1 VLLLLSWARLVWE
14 CDPNNLASA
23 KIGFQQP
30 AHQQKKL
37 VGGFFVFRGRFMG
50 PVAYVRTTKETKA
63 QKIERLKRSKNPWE
77 ALGEIKAFA
86 RTGRASVLPEWA
98 NLYFKWWGIYT
109 QGDGAGA
116 IGGQGGEGN
125 ATEYFMMRIGLP
137 NGLLRSSQLR
147 KIADLSAR
155 YARSVADI
163 TVRQNIQLHWL
174 TIESIPEVM
183 EALAAEG
190 LGPKGACGDVA
201 RNITGCPLAG
211 VAADEIADASPLA
224 VEASRWLSG
233 NNAFYNLPRKFKVS
247 ITGCPV
253 WCSYPEIND
262 IGLTA
267 IERLHRGQKE
277 TGFSIRVGGGLS
289 ADPHLAVRLNAF
301 IRWDQVLP
309 VVHSIAEMFREQDV
323 LRENRERAR
332 LKHLF
337 TQHQWTAD
345 RFLWELSSRLGLA
358 LEPSAEEFPPRDGYR
373 DHVGIH
379 AQRQSDFFYVGAA
392 VLRGRITPE
401 QMRAAAYLAD
411 RFATGELRTTNM
423 QNLLI
428 INVPRSNVEAL
439 ASELGAV
446 GLRVEASPFWR
457 GAIACTGSEFCKL
470 AITET
475 KSFARWVVEDLEDR
489 IPGFDQPLKLH
500 VAGCPNA
507 CGQHWIADIGL
518 EGKKIKQHGEMT
530 DAYYFCVGGAVGE
543 YQRIARPIGFRCTAV
558 EVPAAIE
565 RLLRAYL
572 ANRSENENL
581 RAYFSRFSDDA
592 LRVQLAG
599 HAVEPVV
606 RDASPGPVPHGV
618 GD

>member
-1 VLLLLSWARLVWE
+1 
-14 CDPNNLASA
+14 
-23 KIGFQQP
+23 
-30 AHQQKKL
+30 
-37 VGGFFVFRGRFMG
+37 MG
-50 PVAYVRTTKETKA
+50 PLAEISTTRETKA
-63 QKIERLKRSKNPWE
+63 QKVERLKRSKNPWE
-77 ALGEIKAFA
+77 AFEEIKAFA
-86 RTGRASVLPEWA
+86 RSGRASVLPAWA

-116 IGGQGGEGN
+116 IGGQGGEGK

-155 YARSVADI
+155 YARSTADI

-174 TIESIPEVM
+174 SIESIPEVM

-224 VEASRWLSG
+224 LEASRLLSG

-267 IERLHRGQKE
+267 IERLRHGQKE
-277 TGFSIRVGGGLS
+277 IGFSIRVGGGLS

-309 VVHSIAEMFREQDV
+309 VVRSIAEIFREQDV
-323 LRENRERAR
+323 LRESRERAR

-345 RFLWELSSRLGLA
+345 RFLWELTKRLGFS
-358 LEPSAEEFPPRDGYR
+358 LEPATEEFPPRDGYR

-379 AQRQSDFFYVGAA
+379 AQKQSDRFYVGAA

-401 QMRAAAYLAD
+401 QMRAAANLAD

-428 INVPRSNVEAL
+428 INVPGANAEIL
-439 ASELGAV
+439 ARELDAV
-446 GLRVEASPFWR
+446 GLRAAASPFWR
-457 GAIACTGSEFCKL
+457 GAIACTGAEFCKL

-475 KSFARWVVEDLEDR
+475 KGFARWVVEELEDR

-518 EGKKIKQHGEMT
+518 EGKKIKQRGEMM
-530 DAYYFCVGGAVGE
+530 DAYYFCLGGAVGE
-543 YQRIARPIGFRCTAV
+543 YQRIARPIGFRCAAG

-572 ANRSENENL
+572 ANRGENEDL

-592 LRVQLAG
+592 LRAQLAG
-599 HAVEPVV
+599 YAIEAVV

>member
-1 VLLLLSWARLVWE
+1 
-14 CDPNNLASA
+14 
-23 KIGFQQP
+23 
-30 AHQQKKL
+30 
-37 VGGFFVFRGRFMG
+37 MG
-50 PVAYVRTTKETKA
+50 SVPEVRAAKETKA
-63 QKIERLKRSKNPWE
+63 QKVERLKRSKNPWE
-77 ALGEIKAFA
+77 ALDEIKAFA
-86 RTGRASVLPEWA
+86 RAGRASVLPEWA
-98 NLYFKWWGIYT
+98 GLYFKWWGIYT

-116 IGGQGGEGN
+116 IGGQGGEGK

-137 NGLLRSSQLR
+137 NGLVRSSQLR
-147 KIADLSAR
+147 AIAQLSER
-155 YARSVADI
+155 YGRSLADI

-174 TIESIPEVM
+174 SIESIPEVM

-211 VAADEIADASPLA
+211 VAADELCDASPLA
-224 VEASRWLSG
+224 LEASRLLSG

-262 IGLTA
+262 IGITA
-267 IERLHRGQKE
+267 IERLRHGQRE
-277 TGFSIRVGGGLS
+277 LGFSIRVGGGLS
-289 ADPHLAVRLNAF
+289 ADPHLGVRLDAF
-301 IRWDQVLP
+301 IRREQVLP
-309 VVHSIAEMFREQDV
+309 VVRAIAEMFRDQDA

-337 TQHQWTAD
+337 TQHRWTAD
-345 RFLWELSSRLGLA
+345 RFLFELHTRLGYT
-358 LEPSAEEFPPRDGYR
+358 LEPAAEEFPPLDVYR

-379 AQRQSDFFYVGAA
+379 AQKQPDLFYVGAA

-401 QMRAAAYLAD
+401 QMRAAADLAE
-411 RFATGELRTTNM
+411 RFAAGELRATNM

-428 INVPRSNVEAL
+428 VNVPRANVDAL
-439 ASELGAV
+439 ARELDAA
-446 GLRVEASPFWR
+446 GLRVAASPVWR
-457 GAIACTGSEFCKL
+457 GAIACTGAEFCKL

-475 KSFARWVVEDLEDR
+475 KSFSRWVVEELEDR
-489 IPGFDQPLKLH
+489 IPAFDQSLKLH

-518 EGKKIKQHGEMT
+518 EGKKIKHHGEMV
-530 DAYYFCVGGAVGE
+530 DAYYFCLGGAVGE
-543 YQRIARPIGFRCTAV
+543 HQRLARPVGYRCPAG
-558 EVPAAIE
+558 EVPVAIE

-572 ANRSENENL
+572 ANRGSGENL
-581 RAYFSRFSDDA
+581 RSYFSRFSDGD
-592 LRVQLAG
+592 LRAQLAG
-599 HAVEPVV
+599 YAVEAVA
-606 RDASPGPVPHGV
+606 RDLPAGPVPHGV

>member
-1 VLLLLSWARLVWE
+1 VLLLLSWPRLAWE
-14 CDPNNLASA
+14 CDPNHLASTQ
-23 KIGFQQP
+23 IGFQQP
-30 AHQQKKL
+30 ALQHKKL
-37 VGGFFVFRGRFMG
+37 VGGVFIFRGFFMG
-50 PVAYVRTTKETKA
+50 TVADVRTSRETKA
-63 QKIERLKRSKNPWE
+63 QKVERLKRSKNPWE
-77 ALGEIKAFA
+77 ALEEIKAFA
-86 RTGRASVLPEWA
+86 RSGRASVLPEWA

-116 IGGQGGEGN
+116 IGGQGGEGK

-147 KIADLSAR
+147 KIADLSVR

-174 TIESIPEVM
+174 TIEAIPEVM

-201 RNITGCPLAG
+201 RNITGCPLVG

-224 VEASRWLSG
+224 VEASRLLSG

-267 IERLHRGQKE
+267 IERPHHGQKE
-277 TGFSIRVGGGLS
+277 IGFSIRVGGGLS
-289 ADPHLAVRLNAF
+289 ADPHLAVRLNTF

-309 VVHSIAEMFREQDV
+309 VIRSIAEMFREQEV

-345 RFLWELSSRLGLA
+345 RFLVELTSRLGFP
-358 LEPSAEEFPPRDGYR
+358 LEPAAEEFPPRDGYR

-379 AQRQSDFFYVGAA
+379 AQKQADRFYVGAA
-392 VLRGRITPE
+392 VLRGRITPD
-401 QMRAAAYLAD
+401 QMRAAADLAD

-428 INVPRSNVEAL
+428 INVPGSNVEVL
-439 ASELGAV
+439 ACELDAV
-446 GLRVEASPFWR
+446 GLRVAASPFWR
-457 GAIACTGSEFCKL
+457 GAIACTGTEFCKL

-475 KSFARWVVEDLEDR
+475 KSFARWVVEELEDR
-489 IPGFDQPLKLH
+489 VPGFDQPLKLH

-518 EGKKIKQHGEMT
+518 EGKKIKQHGELV
-530 DAYYFCVGGAVGE
+530 DAYYFCLGGAVGE
-543 YQRIARPIGFRCTAV
+543 YQRIARPIGFRCTAG

-572 ANRSENENL
+572 ANRSEKENL
-581 RAYFSRFSDDA
+581 RGYFSRHSDDA
-592 LRVQLAG
+592 LRAQLAG
-599 HAVEPVV
+599 YAVEPVV
-606 RDASPGPVPHGV
+606 RDASPGPVPHGL

>member
-1 VLLLLSWARLVWE
+1 
-14 CDPNNLASA
+14 
-23 KIGFQQP
+23 
-30 AHQQKKL
+30 
-37 VGGFFVFRGRFMG
+37 MG
-50 PVAYVRTTKETKA
+50 PVTDVGTTKETKA
-63 QKIERLKRSKNPWE
+63 QKVERLKRSKNPWE
-77 ALGEIKAFA
+77 SFEEIKAFA
-86 RTGRASVLPEWA
+86 RAGRASVLPEWA

-116 IGGQGGEGN
+116 IGGHGGEGKP
-125 ATEYFMMRIGLP
+125 TEYFMMRIALP

-147 KIADLSAR
+147 KIAHLSAR

-224 VEASRWLSG
+224 VKAARLLSG

-267 IERLHRGQKE
+267 IERRQHGQKE
-277 TGFSIRVGGGLS
+277 IGFSIRVGGGLS
-289 ADPHLAVRLNAF
+289 ADPHLAVLLNAF
-301 IRWDQVLP
+301 IRWDQILP
-309 VVHSIAEMFREQDV
+309 VIRSIAEMFREQDV

-337 TQHQWTAD
+337 TQHHWTAD
-345 RFLWELSSRLGLA
+345 RFLWELTSRLGFA
-358 LEPSAEEFPPRDGYR
+358 LEPAAEEFPPRDGYR

-379 AQRQSDFFYVGAA
+379 AQKQSDRFYVGAA

-401 QMRAAAYLAD
+401 EMRAAADLAD

-428 INVPRSNVEAL
+428 INVPGANVEVL
-439 ASELGAV
+439 ARELDAV

-457 GAIACTGSEFCKL
+457 GAIACSGAEFCKL

-489 IPGFDQPLKLH
+489 IPGFDQPLKLN

-530 DAYYFCVGGAVGE
+530 DAYYFCLGGAVGE
-543 YQRIARPIGFRCTAV
+543 YQRIARPIGFRCTAG

-572 ANRSENENL
+572 ANRSPNENL
-581 RAYFSRFSDDA
+581 RAYFSRFTDDA
-592 LRVQLAG
+592 LRAQLAG
-599 HAVEPVV
+599 YAVEPVV
-606 RDASPGPVPHGV
+606 RDPSPGPVPHGV